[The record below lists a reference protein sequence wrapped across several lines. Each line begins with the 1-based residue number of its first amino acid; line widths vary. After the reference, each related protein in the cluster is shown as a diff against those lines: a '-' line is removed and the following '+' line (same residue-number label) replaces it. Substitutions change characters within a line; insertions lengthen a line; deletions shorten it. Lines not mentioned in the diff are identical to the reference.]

1 MKTNSILLEN
11 LSTEQLTDLIGNV
24 FDTKFKDFQNTQNI
38 KTENDD
44 LMTREQVLEL
54 LQINASTLWH
64 WQNKGKIQ
72 VYKFANKCYYKRSEL
87 MNCLTPLKK

>member
-64 WQNKGKIQ
+64 WQNKGRIT

-87 MNCLTPLKK
+87 MATITPLNK